1 MSIQLAKREF
11 FHVMERQFNSTFR
24 LAENSLDIIGQMAR
38 TWAFHFAGDAGL
50 PGRLQGP
57 NHALISQEVEHMRE
71 SAHCDTIVVLDHQG
85 RIVHHSAF
93 DEKNGE
99 SLMAWQIVRQAVNE
113 GKSSYAIIEEQG
125 NFIVYGSGI
134 TPVRAANKSGAHPYI
149 VLAGFKISDELVAKL
164 SQDTAIGLTFVR
176 RSAVMAS
183 SLSTA
188 QRKLIDIPISYLDY
202 QTLYNDPLLTREV
215 QIGGQAFYAS
225 VRQLHILD
233 PVMDGSLLLTYPR
246 KELYDIVERLQR
258 EYLWLYA
265 VGMLL
270 FALLIWRISY
280 RIMEP
285 LRKLAG
291 RVGQIANGDMTPTV
305 IEKRD
310 EIGSIASSINDL
322 LGELATSKQRIER
335 HAGELELLVEQ
346 RTGELRESEAKLH
359 AILDN
364 APVGIWLVGVDKR
377 YHFVN
382 QTFCDAVGIPESR
395 FLETAHLPDLM
406 GEEMAANCIKSDQEC
421 FSKETPHISY
431 EELTFVDGKRHLMEI
446 TKVKLRDSAGAV
458 TGSIG
463 IAIDITERKEF
474 EEELKRSNTELEQ
487 FSYAV
492 SHDMRQPLRMISS
505 YLQLLERSLTNQLD
519 GEKRDYFN
527 FAIEGAKRIDQMLV
541 ALLEYSRV
549 GKKGEPMAWIE
560 SRAVLDEAL
569 QFLQPAI
576 AEARA
581 RVNVAGDWPRILGS
595 HDEILRLLQNLIGNA
610 AKYRIAGRTP
620 EISVTGELVGNEWHL
635 CVADN
640 GVGIIPDQIKRLFQV
655 FQRLQSREAYEG
667 SGVGLALCR
676 KIAEH
681 HKGRIWAESEGEGRG
696 SRFCVV
702 LPVLRGVDDVAV
714 NEKVLR

>member
-1 MSIQLAKREF
+1 MIEKLPFYRRITVRLIALFGSLVLIGALAGAYMSIQLAKREF
-11 FHVMERQFNSTFR
+11 FNVMERQFNSTFR

-38 TWAFHFAGDAGL
+38 TWAFYFAGDAGL
-50 PGRLQGP
+50 PGRLQGAS
-57 NHALISQEVEHMRE
+57 HTLISQEVERMRE
-71 SAHCDTIVVLDHQG
+71 SAHCDTVIVLDHQG

-99 SLMAWQIVRQAVNE
+99 SLMAWQIVRQAANE

-134 TPVRAANKSGAHPYI
+134 TPPRAANKSGAHPYI

-164 SQDTAIGLTFVR
+164 SQDTSIGLTFVR

-183 SLSTA
+183 SLRTTQS
-188 QRKLIDIPISYLDY
+188 KLIDIPVSYLDY
-202 QTLYNDPLLTREV
+202 QTMYNDPLLTKEI
-215 QIGGQAFYAS
+215 QMDGQAFYAS

-246 KELYDIVERLQR
+246 KELHDIIERLQR

-270 FALLIWRISY
+270 FTLFIWRISS

-291 RVGQIANGDMTPTV
+291 RARQVAKGDMTPTF

-310 EIGSIASSINDL
+310 EIGIIASSFNDL

-335 HAGELELLVEQ
+335 HAEELEQQVGQ
-346 RTGELRESEAKLH
+346 RTRELRENEAKLH

-364 APVGIWLVGVDKR
+364 APVGIWLVGADKR
-377 YHFVN
+377 YRFVN
-382 QTFCDAVGIPESR
+382 KTFCDAVGIAESR
-395 FLETAHLPDLM
+395 FLAATHLSDLL
-406 GEEMAANCIKSDQEC
+406 GAEIAANCMKSDQEC
-421 FSKETPHISY
+421 LAKETPHISY
-431 EELTFVDGKRHLMEI
+431 EELAFVDGKQHLMEV
-446 TKVKLRDSAGAV
+446 TKVKLRDSAGVV

-474 EEELKRSNTELEQ
+474 EEELLRSNADLEQ

-505 YLQLLERSLTNQLD
+505 YLQLIELKLADQLD

-527 FAIEGAKRIDQMLV
+527 FAVEGAKRIDRM
-541 ALLEYSRV
+541 
-549 GKKGEPMAWIE
+549 
-560 SRAVLDEAL
+560 
-569 QFLQPAI
+569 
-576 AEARA
+576 
-581 RVNVAGDWPRILGS
+581 
-595 HDEILRLLQNLIGNA
+595 
-610 AKYRIAGRTP
+610 
-620 EISVTGELVGNEWHL
+620 
-635 CVADN
+635 
-640 GVGIIPDQIKRLFQV
+640 
-655 FQRLQSREAYEG
+655 
-667 SGVGLALCR
+667 
-676 KIAEH
+676 
-681 HKGRIWAESEGEGRG
+681 
-696 SRFCVV
+696 
-702 LPVLRGVDDVAV
+702 
-714 NEKVLR
+714 